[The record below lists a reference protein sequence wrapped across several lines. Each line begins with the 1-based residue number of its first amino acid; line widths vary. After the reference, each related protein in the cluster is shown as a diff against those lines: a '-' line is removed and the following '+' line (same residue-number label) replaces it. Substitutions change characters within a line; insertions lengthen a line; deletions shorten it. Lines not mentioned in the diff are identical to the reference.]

1 MNQLENKEK
10 ETTEITKFDK
20 NWLLYEDKDII
31 IVNKPGTV
39 PIQKDSSKDL
49 SLFELVH
56 QYCGGDLQLIHRLD
70 RPVSGAVVFAK
81 HLKAAVPLFLQFEQ
95 RSVEKMYFA
104 IVHEKPL
111 LSKGTLLHYLE
122 KSPKYNRS
130 IAHLEER
137 PNTKK
142 AVLDYEI
149 IGANEYFH
157 LLKIVL
163 HTGRH
168 HQIRVQ
174 LSSIDSPIRGDAK
187 YGFRRA
193 NKDRSINLHSRF
205 LRIAH
210 PINKKE
216 ISVVAPFPT
225 SSIWTSFRPY
235 KEDV

>member
-1 MNQLENKEK
+1 MEK
-10 ETTEITKFDK
+10 KKVKNTTRITQFDK
-20 NWLLYEDKDII
+20 NWILYEDKDII

-81 HLKAAVPLFLQFEQ
+81 HLKAAIPLFLQFEQ
-95 RSVEKMYFA
+95 RSVQKMYFA
-104 IVHEKPL
+104 IVHNKPL

-122 KSPKYNRS
+122 KSSKYNRS
-130 IAHLEER
+130 VAHLEER

-142 AVLDYEI
+142 AILEYEI
-149 IGANEYFH
+149 IGENENFH
-157 LLKIVL
+157 LLKVTL

-174 LSSIDSPIRGDAK
+174 LDAIDCSIRGDAK

-210 PINKKE
+210 PITKKE

-225 SSIWTSFRPY
+225 APIWTSFKPY
-235 KEDV
+235 KES

>member
-1 MNQLENKEK
+1 MENKVK
-10 ETTEITKFDK
+10 QTTRIKAFDK

-81 HLKAAVPLFLQFEQ
+81 HLQAAVPLFLQFEQ

-122 KSPKYNRS
+122 KSSKYNRS

-142 AVLDYEI
+142 AILEYEI
-149 IGANEYFH
+149 IGVNEHFH

-174 LSSIDSPIRGDAK
+174 LDAIGSPIRGDAK

-193 NKDRSINLHSRF
+193 NKSRSINLHSRF

-210 PINKKE
+210 PITKKE

-225 SSIWTSFRPY
+225 SPIWTSFRPY